1 MTVKYGS
8 WLYIDNFSI
17 KTEKEI
23 QKKKKTSEAGIEVYT
38 DI

>member
-23 QKKKKTSEAGIEVYT
+23 LKKPSEAGIEVYT
-38 DI
+38 DV